1 MKVTFIEHSGFS
13 VEIER
18 AVLLFDYYKGTIP
31 QFPKNKRIFVFAS
44 HSHGD
49 HYNTEIWKLKEEY
62 PYITYILSDDI
73 RPSGDAVLMGPHEI
87 KEIKGIRVKTL
98 KSNDMGVAFLVE
110 AEGKTIF
117 HAGDLNWWHW
127 NGEPDEENEY
137 YKRTFQEEIGRLEG
151 VSIDV
156 AFMLLDPRQ
165 EDKYCWGM
173 DYFLEKI
180 HPRIVFPM
188 HCFGSYKITRHY
200 LRCSDGKRWKDVVY
214 EITRPSEEFVII
226 D

>member
-1 MKVTFIEHSGFS
+1 M
-13 VEIER
+13 
-18 AVLLFDYYKGTIP
+18 
-31 QFPKNKRIFVFAS
+31 
-44 HSHGD
+44 
-49 HYNTEIWKLKEEY
+49 KEEY
-62 PYITYILSDDI
+62 PNITYILSDDI

-173 DYFLEKI
+173 NYFLEKI